1 MVTMSLVGLSRTRR
15 VSYAE
20 ETMDIRHNPSP
31 PSPSLAPEEPPM
43 SLRIDL
49 SAHNAARIAA
59 HDAGC
64 SVSAVLIRAL
74 RLGLKAD
81 STQDG

>member
-1 MVTMSLVGLSRTRR
+1 MDRR
-15 VSYAE
+15 VE
-20 ETMDIRHNPSP
+20 PSP
-31 PSPSLAPEEPPM
+31 PSPSLAPEEPPV

-49 SAHNAARIAA
+49 SAHNAARMAA
-59 HDAGC
+59 RADHC

-81 STQDG
+81 SDARG